1 MPYYPDINIL
11 FIHIPKTGGT
21 SLEGFFSKKSSQQLF
36 CCHGWNN
43 VFPKETHLSNYSLQH
58 QSLKDIEKYK
68 ELFPQ
73 IKFDKNLK
81 IISVVRNPYNRI
93 ISDLKFNRLL
103 NTNTKDP
110 DKIYDIIKKF
120 VESPYEKYDNHNRPQ
135 YQYLI
140 NDKNEIDSRVTIFR
154 SETLTKDMQNYGFPD
169 YRGKETSPQYLHLL
183 NEKSIELI
191 NKVYDLDFKFFNYKK
206 I

>member
-21 SLEGFFSKKSSQQLF
+21 SLEEFFSKKSSQQLF
-36 CCHGWNN
+36 CYHAWNN
-43 VFPKETHLSNYSLQH
+43 VFPKETHLSKYSLQH

-93 ISDLKFNRLL
+93 ISDLKFYRIL
-103 NTNTKDP
+103 NSRDP

-135 YQYLI
+135 YQYLM
-140 NDKNEIDSRVTIFR
+140 DEKNEIDSRVRIFR
-154 SETLTKDMQNYGFPD
+154 SETLTKNMHNYGFRD
-169 YRGKETSPQYLHLL
+169 YQGKETSPEYLHLL
-183 NEKSIELI
+183 NEESIKLI
-191 NKVYDLDFKFFNYKK
+191 NKVYDKDFEFFNYKK
-206 I
+206 L